1 MSLEAWLLFCVTD
14 TVLCFTPGPAV
25 LFVVSTALSLGASAG
40 LRASL
45 GIVTMNAFYFV
56 LSATG
61 IGAILLASWELFV
74 LIKWV
79 GAAYLLWLGL
89 SMLFARGD
97 HAPSATEDG
106 TERARTAR
114 TFTRGLITQ
123 GSNPKALVFF
133 SAIVPQF
140 VDPNGDVAFQVTVL
154 GVSSTLIEL
163 VALSVYVAVCHRAR
177 RAVRH
182 AGFFSAL
189 NRAGGALLIGAG
201 AGLATMRRP

>member
-1 MSLEAWLLFCVTD
+1 MSLEAWFLFVATD

-25 LFVVSTALSLGASAG
+25 LFVVSIALTHGASPG
-40 LRASL
+40 LRASV
-45 GIVTMNAFYFV
+45 GIVTMNLFYFM

-89 SMLFARGD
+89 NMLFARHTLATHDDSGATAN
-97 HAPSATEDG
+97 APSP
-106 TERARTAR
+106 RA
-114 TFTRGLITQ
+114 FTRALITQ

-140 VDPNGDVAFQVTVL
+140 VDPQGDVAVQVAIL
-154 GVSSTLIEL
+154 GITSTLIEL
-163 VALSVYVAVCHRAR
+163 IALSIYVAACHRAR
-177 RAVRH
+177 RAVH
-182 AGFFSAL
+182 SQGVVSAL
-189 NRAGGALLIGAG
+189 NRVGGALLIGAG
-201 AGLATMRRP
+201 AGLATLRR

>member
-1 MSLEAWLLFCVTD
+1 MSFEAWLLFVITD

-25 LFVVSTALSLGASAG
+25 LLVVSTALTMGTGPG
-40 LRASL
+40 LRASF
-45 GIVTMNAFYFV
+45 GILVMNVMYFA

-79 GAAYLLWLGL
+79 GAVYLVWLGV
-89 SMLFARGD
+89 SMLFARRHTSVETPTDG
-97 HAPSATEDG
+97 EDRRNV
-106 TERARTAR
+106 RA
-114 TFTRGLITQ
+114 FTRGLITQ

-140 VDPNGDVAFQVTVL
+140 IDPHADVVFQIVLLGLTSTV
-154 GVSSTLIEL
+154 IEL
-163 VALSVYVAVCHRAR
+163 VALSVYVAACYQAR
-177 RAVRH
+177 RAVRQDSLV
-182 AGFFSAL
+182 SAL

-201 AGLATMRRP
+201 AGLATLRR